1 MNILEAMKN
10 LVEFFAVRCPDRS
23 TLDELH
29 AMISDP
35 HTWDM
40 SHGLFHRIRL
50 KTLEAERRK
59 DRITECQYAF
69 EEACAK
75 TLFNLTGRP
84 AGFDPDS
91 PYWIV
96 PNALALARR
105 MSIEES
111 EVTKIVVGKQFSV

>member
-1 MNILEAMKN
+1 MLDAMKR
-10 LVEFFAVRCPDRS
+10 LVEVFAARAHDRS

-29 AMISDP
+29 AMIGDR

-40 SHGLFHRIRL
+40 ARGLFQRIRQ
-50 KTLEAERRK
+50 KTLEAEKRGDK
-59 DRITECQYAF
+59 CAESQYLF

-75 TLFNLTGRP
+75 TLSKLTGRP
-84 AGFDPDS
+84 GGFDPDS

-105 MSIEES
+105 LNIDES
-111 EVTKIVVGKQFSV
+111 EITKIVAG